1 MAATQRTPPDP
12 LALLQALAEAPHN
25 FDFFQAL
32 RRLEAVYPDKPRLGA
47 GKRPADDPIRL
58 GQNPSLAFAPSTL
71 AALHRRDAR
80 SPRLEVFFFGL
91 FGPNGPLPLHLTEY
105 ARERLRNHDDSTF
118 ARFADIFHHRMLSL
132 FYRAWSSSQPTVA
145 YDRPEQDRFADYL
158 GSTFGL
164 GSPALRHR
172 DALPDLA
179 KFYYA
184 GLLGGATRHAD
195 GLNAM
200 LADYLGLPIQIE
212 QFVGQWIH
220 LSEDSMTRLGD
231 PTTGQLGVSAVAGS
245 KVWDVQ
251 HKFRIRIGPIGYQDY
266 QRLLPGGDSLPRLV
280 ALVRNYID
288 DGLNWD
294 MQLILK
300 KAEVPALQLGEAARL
315 GWTTWASSQPLAE
328 DADDLMLDAGAYVA
342 R

>member
-32 RRLEAVYPDKPRLGA
+32 RRLEAAYPDKPRLGA
-47 GKRPADDPIRL
+47 SKRPVDDPIRL
-58 GQNPSLAFAPSTL
+58 GQEPSLAFAPSTL
-71 AALHRRDAR
+71 AALRRRDTR
-80 SPRLEVFFFGL
+80 TPRLEVLFLGL

-105 ARERLRNHDDSTF
+105 ARERLRNHDDPTF
-118 ARFADIFHHRMLSL
+118 ARFADVFHHRMLSL
-132 FYRAWSSSQPTVA
+132 FYRAWSSTQPTVA

-158 GSTFGL
+158 GSVFGL

-172 DALPDLA
+172 DALPDSA

-184 GLLGGATRHAD
+184 GLLACSTQHAD

-200 LADYLGLPIQIE
+200 LADYLGLPVNIE

-231 PTTGQLGVSAVAGS
+231 PHTGQLGVSAVAGS

-280 ALVRNYID
+280 ALVRNYVD
-288 DGLNWD
+288 DGLSWD

-300 KAEVPALQLGEAARL
+300 KAEVPVLQLGESARL